1 MFPIFEIQGTF
12 NFGVMNASSS
22 SALKKEEFSEREM
35 QTRNLKRGVWEAQ
48 IPQMLWMKG
57 IRLTS

>member
-1 MFPIFEIQGTF
+1 
-12 NFGVMNASSS
+12 MNASSS